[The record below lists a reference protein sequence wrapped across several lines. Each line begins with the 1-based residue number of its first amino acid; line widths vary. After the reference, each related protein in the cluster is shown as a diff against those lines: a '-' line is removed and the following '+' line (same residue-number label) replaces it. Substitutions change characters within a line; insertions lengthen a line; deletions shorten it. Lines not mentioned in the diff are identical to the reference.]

1 MVDDLVPRPGQR
13 LSQPAHVLP
22 DRVGGE
28 RQFHLIIEFGLDPIV
43 VDHVTSMSVEEG
55 EEPPEVGSQATW
67 LASDQY
73 EMPSPVNVTGLVEIV
88 GQRNLFTASIAKKQR
103 LNTAL

>member
-1 MVDDLVPRPGQR
+1 MVDDLVPRLGER

-22 DRVGGE
+22 DRVG
-28 RQFHLIIEFGLDPIV
+28 RHRLFHCVIEFDADPVV

-55 EEPPEVGSQATW
+55 EEPPEGGSQATW

-73 EMPSPVNVTGLVEIV
+73 EMPSPVDVCGLVEIV
-88 GQRNLFTASIAKKQR
+88 GERDLLAASI
-103 LNTAL
+103 T